1 MKKLLIIFF
10 LFLINTSFVFADR
23 KLPPPSGEI
32 VKTKV
37 NLTCITDDQS
47 LTQSVSITEI
57 KLKSGKK
64 IYLGFVNGFSG
75 EAKITEAFYTIS
87 YTMAEDSIKITHSID
102 RTRATKIETWVL
114 PDGKMEIFRG
124 SCKTVKPK
132 I

>member
-1 MKKLLIIFF
+1 MKKLLIILF
-10 LFLINTSFVFADR
+10 LFLINTSFAFADR
-23 KLPPPSGEI
+23 KLPPSGEI

-75 EAKITEAFYTIS
+75 KANITEAFYTIN

>member
-1 MKKLLIIFF
+1 MKKILIILFS
-10 LFLINTSFVFADR
+10 FLINTSFVFADR
-23 KLPPPSGEI
+23 KLPPSGEI

-37 NLTCITDDQS
+37 NLTCVTDDKS

>member
-1 MKKLLIIFF
+1 MKKLLIILF
-10 LFLINTSFVFADR
+10 LFLINTLFAFADR
-23 KLPPPSGEI
+23 KLPPSGEI

-75 EAKITEAFYTIS
+75 KANITEAFYTIN

>member
-1 MKKLLIIFF
+1 MKKLLIILFS
-10 LFLINTSFVFADR
+10 FLINTSFVFADR
-23 KLPPPSGEI
+23 KLPPSGEI

-37 NLTCITDDQS
+37 NLTCITDDKS

-75 EAKITEAFYTIS
+75 EANITEAFYTIS

>member
-1 MKKLLIIFF
+1 MKKILIILFS
-10 LFLINTSFVFADR
+10 FLINTSFVFADR
-23 KLPPPSGEI
+23 KLPPSGEI

-37 NLTCITDDQS
+37 NLTCISDDQS

-57 KLKSGKK
+57 KLKSGKN

-75 EAKITEAFYTIS
+75 EANITEAFYTIS

>member
-1 MKKLLIIFF
+1 MKKLLIVLF
-10 LFLINTSFVFADR
+10 LFLINTSLVFAD
-23 KLPPPSGEI
+23 KKISSSGEI

-75 EAKITEAFYTIS
+75 EANITEAFYTIS

>member
-1 MKKLLIIFF
+1 MKKLLIVLF
-10 LFLINTSFVFADR
+10 LFLINTSLVFAD
-23 KLPPPSGEI
+23 KKISSSGEI

-75 EAKITEAFYTIS
+75 EANITEAFYTIS

-124 SCKTVKPK
+124 SCKIVKPK

>member
-1 MKKLLIIFF
+1 MKKLLIILF
-10 LFLINTSFVFADR
+10 LFLINASFVFADR
-23 KLPPPSGEI
+23 KLPPSREI

-75 EAKITEAFYTIS
+75 KANITEAFYTIN
-87 YTMAEDSIKITHSID
+87 YTMAEESIKVSHSID

-114 PDGKMEIFRG
+114 PDGKMEVFRG
-124 SCKTVKPK
+124 SCRIVKPK